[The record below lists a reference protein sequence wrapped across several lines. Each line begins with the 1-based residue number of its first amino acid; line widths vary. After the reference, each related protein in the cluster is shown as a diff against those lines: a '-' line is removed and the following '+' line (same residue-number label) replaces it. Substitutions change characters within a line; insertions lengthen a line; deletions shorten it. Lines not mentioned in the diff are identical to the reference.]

1 MFDSLDSEDETP
13 AGRQLCRVGY
23 GVYCLFNAVGFA
35 MAVFRGHGA
44 THLISAAIYLT
55 MCLLALW
62 WLISALRDGVPTR
75 RTLSRHSML
84 LMLFWFLPGTFK
96 LFSI

>member
-1 MFDSLDSEDETP
+1 
-13 AGRQLCRVGY
+13 
-23 GVYCLFNAVGFA
+23 

-62 WLISALRDGVPTR
+62 GSSVL
-75 RTLSRHSML
+75 
-84 LMLFWFLPGTFK
+84 
-96 LFSI
+96 